1 MSPEEHIAKLNAQV
15 GALNLVVLRMDA
27 RTASTHRVVVASSIV
42 GPPHRANLGLS
53 MFGILIGAIA
63 LAVAL
68 GACQ

>member
-1 MSPEEHIAKLNAQV
+1 MNSDEHIAKLNAQV

-42 GPPHRANLGLS
+42 GPPHRATLGLS
-53 MFGILIGAIA
+53 MLGICLGAIA

-68 GACQ
+68 GACR